1 MAEREGGEAHEQDVA
16 PGRPLKKLGRRAL
29 LAGGAAVAALGGA
42 GVLEYESLRGKLD
55 HHRAP
60 RATAKERY
68 EASIAA
74 LRTGAG
80 AGGDE
85 RRRSG
90 VVHVGHSTHLVV
102 WRGARILTDPW
113 FYDPAFGALSHG
125 VGPAVLPEDLGPLDA
140 ILISHDHAD
149 HADLRALDRM
159 DKRAAVLVAT
169 KYLAERVRALGF
181 AEVDVL
187 APWRERSV
195 GSGERRVAVTAVPGL
210 HDVYEIGFVIGRPS
224 QNVYF
229 AGDSR
234 LHPALAEIAER
245 FAPAVSILPVDGTRL
260 HGDPLWVMTPED
272 AVTAARTLGSRLVM
286 PSHADAVFSDPIA
299 SGLFATTVAGARGK
313 FHDLVARDLRGVACA
328 VPAPGELV
336 VI

>member
-1 MAEREGGEAHEQDVA
+1 VAEREGGEAHEQDVA

-42 GVLEYESLRGKLD
+42 GLLEYESLRGELD
-55 HHRAP
+55 HRRAP

-68 EASIAA
+68 EASLAA
-74 LRTGAG
+74 LRTEAKGSEPG
-80 AGGDE
+80 
-85 RRRSG
+85 RSG

-102 WRGARILTDPW
+102 WRGVRILTDPW
-113 FYDPAFGALSHG
+113 FYDPAFGALSHS
-125 VGPAVLPEDLGPLDA
+125 VGPAVRPEDLGPLDA

-159 DKRAAVLVAT
+159 DKRATVLVAT
-169 KYLAERVRALGF
+169 KYLAERARALGF

-187 APWRERSV
+187 APWEERTV
-195 GSGERRVAVTAVPGL
+195 ASGERRAVVGAVPGL
-210 HDVYEIGFVIGRPS
+210 HDVYEIGFVIGRRPHET
-224 QNVYF
+224 VYF

-260 HGDPLWVMTPED
+260 NGDPLWVMTPED
-272 AVTAARTLGSRLVM
+272 AVTAARTLKSRLVM